1 MRHDSCDW
9 TVCRELLPFTGPVV
23 TEGRPEEWLN
33 DVEAGMFLAC
43 KRTLLSVLEANKST
57 KKEKWVKENQVCPCL

>member
-1 MRHDSCDW
+1 M
-9 TVCRELLPFTGPVV
+9 V